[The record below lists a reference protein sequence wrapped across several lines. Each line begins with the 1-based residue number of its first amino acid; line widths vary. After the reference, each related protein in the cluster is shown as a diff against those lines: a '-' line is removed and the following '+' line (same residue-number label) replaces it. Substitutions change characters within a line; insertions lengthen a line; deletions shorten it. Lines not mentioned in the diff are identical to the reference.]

1 NGAGF
6 YIDLPCISGPAI
18 GLLTIWECGLPPT
31 FSGGFRKGSA
41 LFNRPACS
49 EPVSFLQRVR
59 RLLIFGTDTM
69 RRIGDFGS
77 FTLPGF
83 SCKLRSLLSLFRA
96 IKGTIS
102 WSFRCFLSWCFAVF
116 YDYQARGTSRRSAF
130 RHCSF

>member
-1 NGAGF
+1 SSECS
-6 YIDLPCISGPAI
+6 LPTTFS
-18 GLLTIWECGLPPT
+18 CGL
-31 FSGGFRKGSA
+31 RKGSA

-96 IKGTIS
+96 INGTIS
-102 WSFRCFLSWCFAVF
+102 WSFSLFLSLCFAVF
-116 YDYQARGTSRRSAF
+116 FDFLVSGIF
-130 RHCSF
+130 RHV